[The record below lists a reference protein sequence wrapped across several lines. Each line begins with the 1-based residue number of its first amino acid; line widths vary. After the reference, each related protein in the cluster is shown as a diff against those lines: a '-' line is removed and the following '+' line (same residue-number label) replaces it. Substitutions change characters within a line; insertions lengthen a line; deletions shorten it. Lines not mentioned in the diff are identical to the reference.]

1 MSLDALYFPS
11 LTETWK
17 SSNRNTKIKIKLL
30 MFFLCYYMRVSN
42 GNMGLSNG
50 NLPRLHLKNFKY
62 WSTFVFNVLSKKF
75 VSTQA
80 RFQDEFVRPKSTWR
94 RMAGFSGSCG
104 RRWSDPRKWGAVH
117 RGVNDNHIY
126 VSFPFFYFQ
135 WVCFDTP
142 IWVAIRRQSIRQNVI
157 EIKVG

>member
-50 NLPRLHLKNFKY
+50 NLPRLLLKNFKY

-80 RFQDEFVRPKSTWR
+80 RFQDEFIRPKSTWR

-104 RRWSDPRKWGAVH
+104 RRWSDPRKMGCSPPRSEWQPY
-117 RGVNDNHIY
+117 IC
-126 VSFPFFYFQ
+126 FFSVLLFSMGLLWYSHLSSYSS
-135 WVCFDTP
+135 
-142 IWVAIRRQSIRQNVI
+142 A
-157 EIKVG
+157 KY